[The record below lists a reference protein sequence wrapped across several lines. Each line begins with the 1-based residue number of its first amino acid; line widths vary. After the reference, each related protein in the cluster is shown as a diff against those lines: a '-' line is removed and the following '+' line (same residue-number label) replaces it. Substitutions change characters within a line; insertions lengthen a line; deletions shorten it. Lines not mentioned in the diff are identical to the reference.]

1 MGGTVPIQNATVH
14 LLSVGTTGYGSTPT
28 QLSGTTTLADGTF
41 SFGLFTC
48 SPPNSLVYISA
59 VHGTSTGSGVNSSLL
74 MLAMLGPCNQI
85 NNPTAITVNEVTTAA
100 STYAMSQ
107 FMGTTEPSQ
116 IGSPFAKTVGIT
128 NSSLLVKNLVDVN
141 AGTAPGPALPT
152 GATAPSSEI
161 NTLANIIAPCVTS
174 LDTGGHASAACEEL
188 FCDATPGGVFSGTC
202 NVTPTITDTLGAMF
216 SIARNPASNIS
227 TLFNLAVANSPFSP
241 SLGSAPNDWTVGVN
255 YVGGGLSGEPFFIA
269 IDSLG
274 DPWITDFEGSA
285 VTKLSPTGVALTG
298 PSGITGGGMEGPNG
312 IAIDSSNNVWVANS
326 NGTLTELDVNGNI
339 LSGTGGFTGGGLAGN
354 YGIAIDPQQNVWVS
368 AGAKLAKICGSVTA
382 NCPTNFTTGE
392 PITPSGGFTG
402 GGLTSGLGMATDA
415 SSSAWVASSGPTF
428 GSAGAVCKFDLNGNA
443 LSGSGGFTAPDLTSP
458 VTYTIIDPAGRAWT
472 TSIGTS
478 SVTELSNGGTLV
490 SSFTGGGISNSESLA
505 SDSANNIWVTNDMAP
520 IGSISELNSV
530 GTPISPSTG
539 FRGGG
544 LDDPIGIAID
554 ASGNVW
560 LANENSSS
568 VTQFVGAAAPTKAP
582 LNGPAAAP

>member
-14 LLSVGTTGYGSTPT
+14 LFSVGTSGYGSAPT
-28 QLSGTTTLADGTF
+28 LLSGTTTLADGTF

-48 SPPNSLVYISA
+48 SPANSLVYISA
-59 VHGTSTGSGVNSSLL
+59 VHGTSTGSGVNSSLS

-107 FMGTTEPSQ
+107 FMSTTEPSQ
-116 IGSPFAKTVGIT
+116 IGSPFSKTVGIT

-141 AGTAPGPALPT
+141 AGTAPGPALPS

-174 LDTGGHASAACEEL
+174 LDTGGHASAACAEL
-188 FCDATPGGVFSGTC
+188 FCDATPGGTFSGTC
-202 NVTPTITDTLGAMF
+202 NVTPTITDTLGSML

-241 SLGSAPNDWTVGVN
+241 SLGSAPNDWTVALN
-255 YVGGGLSGEPFFIA
+255 YVGGGLAGEPFFIA

-274 DPWITDFEGSA
+274 DPWITNFAGNS
-285 VTKLSPTGVALTG
+285 VTKLGPTGVALTG
-298 PSGITGGGMEGPNG
+298 PGGITGGGIQSPAG
-312 IAIDSSNNVWVANS
+312 IAIDSNNNVWVGNS
-326 NGTLTELDVNGNI
+326 NGSLTELDVNGNI
-339 LSGTGGFTGGGLAGN
+339 LSGTGGYTGGGLADN
-354 YGIAIDPQQNVWVS
+354 YGVAIDLQQNVWVT

-382 NCPTNFTTGE
+382 NCPMNFTTGE
-392 PITPSGGFTG
+392 PISPSGGFTG
-402 GGLTSGLGMATDA
+402 GGLTDGLGMSTDA
-415 SSSAWVASSGPTF
+415 SSSAWIANSGTTS
-428 GSAGAVCKFDLNGNA
+428 GSPGAVCKFDLNGNA
-443 LSGSGGFTAPDLTSP
+443 LSGSGFTAPDLTTP
-458 VTYTIIDPAGRAWT
+458 VTYTSIDPAGRAWT

-478 SVTELSNGGTLV
+478 SVTELSNSGTLI
-490 SSFTGGGISNSESLA
+490 SSFTGGGISNSESLV
-505 SDSANNIWVTNDMAP
+505 SDSANNIWITNEEAP
-520 IGSISELNSV
+520 VGSISELNSV
-530 GTPISPSTG
+530 GTAVSPSTG
-539 FRGGG
+539 FKGGG
-544 LDDPIGIAID
+544 LSDPIGIAID

-560 LANENSSS
+560 LANDFNNSA
-568 VTQFVGAAAPTKAP
+568 TQFVGAAAPTKAP